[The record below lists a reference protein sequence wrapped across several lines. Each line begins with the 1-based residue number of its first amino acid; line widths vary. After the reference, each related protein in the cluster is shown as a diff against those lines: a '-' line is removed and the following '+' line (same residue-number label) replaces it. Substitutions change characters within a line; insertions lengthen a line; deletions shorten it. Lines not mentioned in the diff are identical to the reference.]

1 MYIADM
7 HNDSLLTV
15 SADCG
20 LISKYNLS
28 NSRPQLQFF
37 AGFVP
42 CDGRPPELRR
52 HELMKLSNIYLWETE
67 RLGLANIKDVRELI
81 LATDEGRSAAMFTV
95 EGGGGLFAE
104 SEELYTLYKTGLRI
118 LGPVW
123 DTNELGCSC
132 YEENDTGLTAAGKRL
147 CLACDALGITL
158 DVSHL
163 SDRGFFDLLELTGSP
178 IIATHSNFRDITP
191 SKRNLTLDMAKAI
204 AERGGVIGLNL
215 YPAFLNESGTA
226 DITDIIRHID
236 YALEHLGDRVL
247 GFGFDIDGTE
257 GHYPKG
263 FDEGSSM
270 HDRLLEEIAGRYGE
284 GTLRRLAGENVI
296 DFLKGAL

>member
-15 SADCG
+15 SSECG
-20 LISKYNLS
+20 LVSKYNLS
-28 NSRPQLQFF
+28 NSHPQLQFF
-37 AGFVP
+37 AAFVP
-42 CDGRPPELRR
+42 SGGRPPELRR
-52 HELMKLSNIYLWETE
+52 HELMKLSNVYLWETE
-67 RLGLANIKDVRELI
+67 RLGLTGIKDVRELVS
-81 LATDEGRSAAMFTV
+81 AVDEKKSAAMFTV

-104 SEELYTLYKTGLRI
+104 SEELYTLYKMGLRV
-118 LGPVW
+118 LSPVW
-123 DTNELGCSC
+123 DTNELGASC
-132 YEENDTGLTAAGKRL
+132 YEKDDTGLTAAGKRL

-163 SDRGFFDLLELTGSP
+163 SDRGFFELFELIGSP
-178 IIATHSNFRDITP
+178 IIATHSNFRRITDHR
-191 SKRNLTLDMAKAI
+191 RNLTLDMAKMI

-215 YPAFLNESGTA
+215 YPEFLSESGVA

-236 YALEHLGDRVL
+236 FALENLGERAL

-257 GHYPKG
+257 GRYPKG
-263 FDEGSSM
+263 FGTDSSI
-270 HDRLLEEIAGRYGE
+270 HDRLREEISRRYGDD
-284 GTLRRLAGENVI
+284 TVRSLAGENVI